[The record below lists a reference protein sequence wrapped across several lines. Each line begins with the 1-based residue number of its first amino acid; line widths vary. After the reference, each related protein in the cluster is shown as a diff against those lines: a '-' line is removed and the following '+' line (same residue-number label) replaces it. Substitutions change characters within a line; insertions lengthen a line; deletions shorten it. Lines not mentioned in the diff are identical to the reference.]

1 MVGGSGL
8 FGVVVVVVVVVVVKL
23 YALTFNEFLRVFGH
37 RNRIQLEILG
47 RNSQVLILGKF
58 LKVQEEKNL
67 FLTVVL

>member
-8 FGVVVVVVVVVVVKL
+8 FGVVVVVVVVVVKL

-47 RNSQVLILGKF
+47 RNSQVPILGNF
-58 LKVQEEKNL
+58 LKVSKQKKL
-67 FLTVVL
+67 FLTAAL

>member
-8 FGVVVVVVVVVVVKL
+8 FGVVVVVVVVKSW
-23 YALTFNEFLRVFGH
+23 ALTFNEFLRVFGH

-47 RNSQVLILGKF
+47 RISQVPIPGKF

-67 FLTVVL
+67 FLTGFL